1 MDRRKEGGWWEPSTE
16 DKRAPREGSTY
27 VISGSSRAKES
38 GIPEDSGHTKYVDP
52 DVHWIGMVCAIESQ
66 LEKVCRRHQQIVCI
80 R

>member
-16 DKRAPREGSTY
+16 DKRAPREGTY